1 MSRSRTGSRSSA
13 GAIPHPPVVDVASVV
28 EKLRAIEHRFA
39 PPSGSDARAL
49 RAQLDAW
56 RTREPDED
64 LEFEIPESFARVLFT
79 KLCERHGVTA
89 HRHTGDSLKICVRMP
104 HGFATDV
111 LWPQYDAMGAEIAR
125 FVHGQVSNVLTAWLK
140 PAD

>member
-1 MSRSRTGSRSSA
+1 VSRRRTGSTSSA

-79 KLCERHGVTA
+79 KLCERYEVTA

-104 HGFATDV
+104 HGFARTFSGRSTTQWV
-111 LWPQYDAMGAEIAR
+111 QRSHGSCTAR
-125 FVHGQVSNVLTAWLK
+125 SRTCSHLG
-140 PAD
+140 